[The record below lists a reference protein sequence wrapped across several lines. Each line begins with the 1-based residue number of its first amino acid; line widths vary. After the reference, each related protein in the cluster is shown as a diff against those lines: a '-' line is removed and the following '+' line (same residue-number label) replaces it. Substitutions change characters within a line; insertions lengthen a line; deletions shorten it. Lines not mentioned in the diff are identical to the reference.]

1 LPKHDHE
8 TVEDAR
14 RLLFFRYPDAVRR
27 RILKYALEVRT
38 NREFHLARELSSQVL
53 KGDHRAIAKAISL
66 VEAGGEPSQK
76 LIQELFPH
84 TGRAFT
90 IGVTGPTGTGKST
103 LVDKIIEEYR
113 KRERSV
119 GVLAIDPSSA
129 FTGGAL
135 LGDRVRMMDHS
146 LEKKVY
152 IRSMASR
159 GDLGGLARAARNTI
173 RILDAAGM
181 EIIIVETVGAGQT
194 EVQIATTVDATV
206 VVLMPQLGDEIQA
219 FKAGFAEI
227 GDLFVINKA
236 DLVNPAKTIYNIA
249 SGLQERDGWRPPVLK
264 TVAVKGTGIP
274 AVVDSLEKFRK
285 HSEVRGLR
293 EKRLR
298 KRIESELVDAAF
310 SDFHDQ
316 TIERL
321 RDQKELDALVG
332 RVVKLELDPETAASR
347 LVGIIAKMGAK
358 A

>member
-1 LPKHDHE
+1 
-8 TVEDAR
+8 
-14 RLLFFRYPDAVRR
+14 
-27 RILKYALEVRT
+27 
-38 NREFHLARELSSQVL
+38 LARDLSSQVL
-53 KGDHRAIAKAISL
+53 KGDHRAVAKAISI
-66 VEAGGEPSQK
+66 VEAGGEPSRK
-76 LIQELFPH
+76 LIQELYPH
-84 TGRAFT
+84 TGRAYT

-103 LVDKIIEEYR
+103 LVDKTIEEYR
-113 KRERSV
+113 KRGCSV

-146 LEKKVY
+146 LEKRVY

-173 RILDAAGM
+173 RVLDAAGM
-181 EIIIVETVGAGQT
+181 DIIIVETVGAGQT

-206 VVLMPQLGDEIQA
+206 VVLMPQLGDEVQA

-264 TVAVKGTGIP
+264 TVAVKGTGVP
-274 AVVDSLEKFRK
+274 AVVDALEKFRK
-285 HSEVRGLR
+285 HLEAGGFR

-310 SDFHDQ
+310 SDFYHQ
-316 TIERL
+316 TVKRL
-321 RDQKELDALVG
+321 EGEKELDALVG
-332 RVVKLELDPETAASR
+332 RVVKRDLDPETAASK
-347 LVGIIAKMGAK
+347 LVEIIAKIGEK
-358 A
+358 P

>member
-1 LPKHDHE
+1 M
-8 TVEDAR
+8 
-14 RLLFFRYPDAVRR
+14 
-27 RILKYALEVRT
+27 
-38 NREFHLARELSSQVL
+38 ARELSSKVL
-53 KGDHRAIAKAISL
+53 KGDHRAVAKAISL
-66 VEAGGEPSQK
+66 VEAGGEPSRK
-76 LIQELFPH
+76 LIQQLYPH

-173 RILDAAGM
+173 RVLDAAGM
-181 EIIIVETVGAGQT
+181 DIVIVETVGAGQT

-206 VVLMPQLGDEIQA
+206 VVLMPQLGDEVQA

-249 SGLQERDGWRPPVLK
+249 SGLQGRDGWRPPVLK
-264 TVAVKGTGIP
+264 TVAIKGTGIP

-285 HSEVRGLR
+285 HLEAGGLR

-316 TIERL
+316 TVERL
-321 RDQKELDALVG
+321 RDLKELDALVG

-347 LVGIIAKMGAK
+347 LVGIIAKMGAR

>member
-1 LPKHDHE
+1 
-8 TVEDAR
+8 
-14 RLLFFRYPDAVRR
+14 
-27 RILKYALEVRT
+27 
-38 NREFHLARELSSQVL
+38 VL
-53 KGDHRAIAKAISL
+53 KGEHRAVAKAISI
-66 VEAGGEPSQK
+66 VEAGGEPSRK
-76 LIQELFPH
+76 LIQELYPH
-84 TGRAFT
+84 TGKAFT

-103 LVDKIIEEYR
+103 LVDKIVGEYR

-173 RILDAAGM
+173 RVLDAAGM
-181 EIIIVETVGAGQT
+181 DVVIVETVGAGQT
-194 EVQIATTVDATV
+194 EVQIASTVDATI
-206 VVLMPQLGDEIQA
+206 VVLMPQLGDEVQA

-227 GDLFVINKA
+227 GDLFVINKS

-264 TVAVKGTGIP
+264 TVAVKGTGVP
-274 AVVDSLEKFRK
+274 AVVDAIEKFQK
-285 HSEVRGLR
+285 HLEIGSLR
-293 EKRLR
+293 EKRLS
-298 KRIESELVDAAF
+298 KRIQSELVDAAF
-310 SDFHDQ
+310 SDFYHQTVKRLGDQ
-316 TIERL
+316 R
-321 RDQKELDALVG
+321 ELDALVG
-332 RVVKLELDPETAASR
+332 RVVKRELDPETAASR
-347 LVGIIAKMGAK
+347 LVEIISKIGEK

>member
-1 LPKHDHE
+1 M
-8 TVEDAR
+8 AR
-14 RLLFFRYPDAVRR
+14 D
-27 RILKYALEVRT
+27 
-38 NREFHLARELSSQVL
+38 LSSQVL
-53 KGDHRAIAKAISL
+53 KGDHRAVAKAISI
-66 VEAGGEPSQK
+66 VEAGGEPSRK
-76 LIQELFPH
+76 LIQELYPH

-173 RILDAAGM
+173 RVLDAAGM
-181 EIIIVETVGAGQT
+181 DVVIVETVGAGQT
-194 EVQIATTVDATV
+194 EVQIASTVDATV

-264 TVAVKGTGIP
+264 TVAVKGTGVS
-274 AVVDSLEKFRK
+274 AVVDALEKFQK
-285 HSEVRGLR
+285 YLETGSLR
-293 EKRLR
+293 EKRLS
-298 KRIESELVDAAF
+298 KRIQSELVAAAF
-310 SDFHDQ
+310 SDFYHQ
-316 TIERL
+316 TVKRL
-321 RDQKELDALVG
+321 GDQKGLDSLVA
-332 RVVKLELDPETAASR
+332 RVVKRELDPETAASK
-347 LVGIIAKMGAK
+347 LVGIISKIGEK

>member
-1 LPKHDHE
+1 
-8 TVEDAR
+8 
-14 RLLFFRYPDAVRR
+14 
-27 RILKYALEVRT
+27 
-38 NREFHLARELSSQVL
+38 LARDLSSQVL
-53 KGDHRAIAKAISL
+53 KGDHRAVAKAISI
-66 VEAGGEPSQK
+66 VETGGESSRK
-76 LIQELFPH
+76 LIQELYPH

-113 KRERSV
+113 RRERSV

-173 RILDAAGM
+173 RVLDAAGM
-181 EIIIVETVGAGQT
+181 DIVIVETVGAGQT
-194 EVQIATTVDATV
+194 EVQIATTVDATI
-206 VVLMPQLGDEIQA
+206 VVLMPQLGDEVQA

-227 GDLFVINKA
+227 GDLFVINKS

-264 TVAVKGTGIP
+264 TTAVKGTGVP
-274 AVVDSLEKFRK
+274 AVVDALEKFQKYLETGSRK
-285 HSEVRGLR
+285 
-293 EKRLR
+293 EKRLG

-310 SDFHDQ
+310 SDFYHQ
-316 TIERL
+316 TVKRL
-321 RDQKELDALVG
+321 GDQKGLDSLVAK
-332 RVVKLELDPETAASR
+332 VVKRELDPETAASK
-347 LVGIIAKMGAK
+347 LVGIISKIGEK
-358 A
+358 G

>member
-1 LPKHDHE
+1 
-8 TVEDAR
+8 
-14 RLLFFRYPDAVRR
+14 
-27 RILKYALEVRT
+27 
-38 NREFHLARELSSQVL
+38 LARELSSQVL
-53 KGDHRAIAKAISL
+53 KGDHRAVAKAISI
-66 VEAGGEPSQK
+66 VEAGGEPSQR
-76 LIQELFPH
+76 LIQELYPH

-113 KRERSV
+113 KRARSV
-119 GVLAIDPSSA
+119 GVLAIDPSSV

-173 RILDAAGM
+173 RVLDAAGM
-181 EIIIVETVGAGQT
+181 GIIIVETVGAGQT

-206 VVLMPQLGDEIQA
+206 VVLMPQLGDEVQA

-249 SGLQERDGWRPPVLK
+249 SGLQEKDGWRPPVLK
-264 TVAVKGTGIP
+264 TVAVKGTGVP
-274 AVVDSLEKFRK
+274 AVVDALEKFRK
-285 HSEVRGLR
+285 HLEVGSLR

-310 SDFHDQ
+310 SDFCHQ
-316 TIERL
+316 TIRRL
-321 RDQKELDALVG
+321 EDQKELDGLVG
-332 RVVKLELDPETAASR
+332 RVVKRELDPETAASR
-347 LVGIIAKMGAK
+347 LVEIIAKMGEK

>member
-1 LPKHDHE
+1 
-8 TVEDAR
+8 
-14 RLLFFRYPDAVRR
+14 
-27 RILKYALEVRT
+27 
-38 NREFHLARELSSQVL
+38 LARDLSSQVL
-53 KGDHRAIAKAISL
+53 KGDHRAVAKAISI
-66 VEAGGEPSQK
+66 VEAGGEPSRK
-76 LIQELFPH
+76 LIQELYPH
-84 TGRAFT
+84 TGRAYT

-103 LVDKIIEEYR
+103 LVDKTIEEYR
-113 KRERSV
+113 KRGCSV

-146 LEKKVY
+146 LEKRVY

-173 RILDAAGM
+173 RVLDAAGM
-181 EIIIVETVGAGQT
+181 DIIIVETVGAGQT

-206 VVLMPQLGDEIQA
+206 VVLMPQLGDEVQA

-264 TVAVKGTGIP
+264 TVAVKGTGVP
-274 AVVDSLEKFRK
+274 AVVDALEKFRK
-285 HSEVRGLR
+285 HLEAGGFR

-310 SDFHDQ
+310 SDFYHQ
-316 TIERL
+316 TVKRL
-321 RDQKELDALVG
+321 EGEKELDALVG
-332 RVVKLELDPETAASR
+332 RVVKRDLDPETAASR
-347 LVGIIAKMGAK
+347 LVEIIAKIGEK
-358 A
+358 P

>member
-1 LPKHDHE
+1 MPGG
-8 TVEDAR
+8 
-14 RLLFFRYPDAVRR
+14 RYFSIIPTPFVAESRNT
-27 RILKYALEVRT
+27 LKGRER
-38 NREFHLARELSSQVL
+38 NREFHLARDLSSQVL
-53 KGDHRAIAKAISL
+53 QGDHRAVAKAISI
-66 VEAGGEPSQK
+66 VEAGGEPSRR
-76 LIQELFPH
+76 LIQELYPH
-84 TGRAFT
+84 TGRAYT
-90 IGVTGPTGTGKST
+90 IGGTGPTGTGKST

-113 KRERSV
+113 KRECSV

-173 RILDAAGM
+173 RVLDAAGM
-181 EIIIVETVGAGQT
+181 DVVIVETVGAGQT
-194 EVQIATTVDATV
+194 EVQIASTVDATI
-206 VVLMPQLGDEIQA
+206 VVLMPQLGDEVQA

-227 GDLFVINKA
+227 GDLFVINKS

-264 TVAVKGTGIP
+264 TVAVKGTGVS
-274 AVVDSLEKFRK
+274 AVVDALEKFQK
-285 HSEVRGLR
+285 YLETGSLR

-298 KRIESELVDAAF
+298 KRIQSELVDAAF
-310 SDFHDQ
+310 SDFYHQ
-316 TIERL
+316 TVKRL
-321 RDQKELDALVG
+321 GGQEGFDSLVA
-332 RVVKLELDPETAASR
+332 RVVKRELDPETAASK
-347 LVGIIAKMGAK
+347 LVGIISKIGEK

>member
-1 LPKHDHE
+1 
-8 TVEDAR
+8 
-14 RLLFFRYPDAVRR
+14 
-27 RILKYALEVRT
+27 
-38 NREFHLARELSSQVL
+38 VL
-53 KGDHRAIAKAISL
+53 KGEHRAVAKAISI
-66 VEAGGEPSQK
+66 VEAGGEPSRK
-76 LIQELFPH
+76 LIQELYPH
-84 TGRAFT
+84 TGKAFT

-103 LVDKIIEEYR
+103 LVDKIVGEYR

-173 RILDAAGM
+173 RVLDAAGM
-181 EIIIVETVGAGQT
+181 DIVIVETVGAGQT

-206 VVLMPQLGDEIQA
+206 VVLMPQLGDEVQA

-227 GDLFVINKA
+227 GDLFVINKS

-264 TVAVKGTGIP
+264 TVAVKGTGVP
-274 AVVDSLEKFRK
+274 AVVDAIEKFQK
-285 HSEVRGLR
+285 HLEIGNLR
-293 EKRLR
+293 EKRLME
-298 KRIESELVDAAF
+298 RIESELLDAAF
-310 SDFHDQ
+310 SDFYHQ
-316 TIERL
+316 TVKRL
-321 RDQKELDALVG
+321 GDQKELDALVG
-332 RVVKLELDPETAASR
+332 RVVKRELDPETAASR
-347 LVGIIAKMGAK
+347 LVEIIAKIGERA
-358 A
+358 

>member
-1 LPKHDHE
+1 
-8 TVEDAR
+8 
-14 RLLFFRYPDAVRR
+14 
-27 RILKYALEVRT
+27 
-38 NREFHLARELSSQVL
+38 LARDLSSQVL
-53 KGDHRAIAKAISL
+53 KGDHRAVAKAISI
-66 VEAGGEPSQK
+66 VETGGEPSRK
-76 LIQELFPH
+76 LIQELYPH

-173 RILDAAGM
+173 RVLDAAGM
-181 EIIIVETVGAGQT
+181 DIIIVETVGAGQT
-194 EVQIATTVDATV
+194 EVQIATTVDATI
-206 VVLMPQLGDEIQA
+206 VVLMPQLGDEVQA

-264 TVAVKGTGIP
+264 TIAVKGTGVP
-274 AVVDSLEKFRK
+274 AVVDALEKFQK
-285 HSEVRGLR
+285 YLETGSLR
-293 EKRLR
+293 EKRLS
-298 KRIESELVDAAF
+298 KRIQSELVDAAL
-310 SDFHDQ
+310 SDFYHQ
-316 TIERL
+316 TVKRL
-321 RDQKELDALVG
+321 GDRKALDSLVAK
-332 RVVKLELDPETAASR
+332 VVKRELDPETAASK
-347 LVGIIAKMGAK
+347 LVGIISKIGEK
-358 A
+358 S

>member
-1 LPKHDHE
+1 M
-8 TVEDAR
+8 AR
-14 RLLFFRYPDAVRR
+14 DLY
-27 RILKYALEVRT
+27 
-38 NREFHLARELSSQVL
+38 SQVL
-53 KGDHRAIAKAISL
+53 EGDRRAVAKAISI
-66 VEAGGEPSQK
+66 VEAGGEQGRK
-76 LIQELFPH
+76 LIQELYKH
-84 TGRAFT
+84 TGQAFS

-103 LVDKIIEEYR
+103 LVDKTIEEYR
-113 KRERSV
+113 KRDRSV

-173 RILDAAGM
+173 RVLDAAGM
-181 EIIIVETVGAGQT
+181 DIIIVETVGAGQT

-206 VVLMPQLGDEIQA
+206 VVLMPQLGDEVQA

-227 GDLFVINKA
+227 GDLFVINKS

-264 TVAVKGTGIP
+264 TVAVKGTGVP
-274 AVVDSLEKFRK
+274 ALVDSLEKFRK
-285 HSEVRGLR
+285 HLEAGGLR
-293 EKRLR
+293 QKRLR
-298 KRIESELVDAAF
+298 ERIESELVDAAF
-310 SDFHDQ
+310 SDFYHQ
-316 TIERL
+316 TVRRL

-332 RVVKLELDPETAASR
+332 RVVKRELDPETAASR
-347 LVGIIAKMGAK
+347 LVEIIAKIGEK